1 MTKDILLSI
10 TGMTP
15 QVVTETLYAIY
26 KQEPDRFPE
35 EIYIITTKRGA
46 EKIRTT
52 LLGDGGMLNRFC
64 SEYGLPQIEFDES
77 RHLKIICDKNGTL
90 IDDARSKEDQQV
102 IADFIFNEVRKLTQA
117 KENGV
122 PYYRIHASLAGGR
135 KTMTYLLGSSM
146 NILGNPEDRLSHVLV
161 SEAFE
166 TCSEFFYPTKET
178 HLIHGRYQEELDAA
192 QAKVELS
199 EIPLMFLRTL
209 LDPEKSQS
217 YLTSYTNAV
226 KEINSSLK
234 INKNN
239 LKLTVICSNCSL
251 LINNEVAV
259 QLEPREFTI
268 YKFIVNRIKQNL
280 SFQIPKDVDYH
291 KAGYYQSFVD
301 AIKLLFELL
310 SSVSLL
316 NNFKNEKYLSI
327 IKEGKIKQEKVL
339 HLLRDKYNEQY
350 PEDFVKLS
358 IKPENID
365 IYWLN
370 NIVRCVN
377 EIVEP
382 GDFIQTEKDPYYGL
396 QSYNI
401 LVPFVRENGDIQL
414 NKQFLKSQVRFWN
427 NSVKKINEKIKGSI
441 KNIDMAEHYTIR
453 TVSNS
458 SRYKGVDLFPENII
472 FE

>member
-26 KQEPDRFPE
+26 KQEPERFPE

-46 EKIRTT
+46 EKIRTS
-52 LLGDGGMLNRFC
+52 LLGDDGMLNRFC
-64 SEYGLPQIEFDES
+64 SEYGLPPIEFDES
-77 RHLKIICDKNGTL
+77 RHLKIIRDKSGTL
-90 IDDARSKEDQQV
+90 IDDARSKEDQHV
-102 IADFIFNEVRKLTQA
+102 IADFIFNEVRKLTVLD
-117 KENGV
+117 KDRI
-122 PYYRIHASLAGGR
+122 PLYRIHASLAGGR

-339 HLLRDKYNEQY
+339 HLVRDKYN
-350 PEDFVKLS
+350 
-358 IKPENID
+358 
-365 IYWLN
+365 
-370 NIVRCVN
+370 
-377 EIVEP
+377 
-382 GDFIQTEKDPYYGL
+382 
-396 QSYNI
+396 
-401 LVPFVRENGDIQL
+401 
-414 NKQFLKSQVRFWN
+414 
-427 NSVKKINEKIKGSI
+427 
-441 KNIDMAEHYTIR
+441 
-453 TVSNS
+453 
-458 SRYKGVDLFPENII
+458 
-472 FE
+472 